1 MFKITDTAGCSWRKV
16 STYSQASTTMVSLRP
31 TRELA
36 PSMGSLPPMMALG
49 SSPPSMSTSVSMAVV
64 VVLPWVP
71 ETATGRLNFS
81 VSMPS
86 ITERS
91 RVGMPFS
98 RAATSSGLSALQAAV
113 YTTHSASPMFSAL
126 WPMATGMP

>member
-1 MFKITDTAGCSWRKV
+1 MPPIITVGS
-16 STYSQASTTMVSLRP
+16 ASAAMKMWVHM
-31 TRELA
+31 E
-36 PSMGSLPPMMALG
+36 
-49 SSPPSMSTSVSMAVV
+49 VV